1 MPPSQQKTGLC
12 RACSSS
18 SGQSLSSKGGIAL
31 SSEGGQAPFHEPSFQ
46 AGQSAGCECCAP
58 VSPGVCRRKGK
69 ETFPAELEDRDVPQ
83 GLLRAYDPAC

>member
-1 MPPSQQKTGLC
+1 MSRLSRQGSQLGVNAVL
-12 RACSSS
+12 
-18 SGQSLSSKGGIAL
+18 
-31 SSEGGQAPFHEPSFQ
+31 
-46 AGQSAGCECCAP
+46 P